1 MLRGLIKTGV
11 ASAVHWSGTNSLL
24 ALRPAAKQT
33 PLVVGYHRVVENF
46 RSSAAYT
53 IAPMLVSLRTFERQL
68 DWIGRRFDFVSLD
81 DLADG
86 MEGKRRFRRPAAA
99 ITFDD
104 GYVDAYRY
112 AFPLLKRKGIP
123 WAMFVVTDRLG
134 TQNLQTYDELYL
146 LLAQGFARWH
156 QPRRHLHRLLL
167 GQEVPVSVLRK
178 VDETAVGPVR
188 AAWTLM
194 ENLSHREMRRVVSAL
209 REEGEIPAAAAAELG
224 VMTWEML
231 REMTE
236 AGVTVGSH
244 TRTHPYLTRET
255 WNRVLDETRGSRE
268 ELQARLGT
276 RVDHFT
282 YPSGAFDSGVVSA
295 VAASGYRCAYTACQ
309 HRDPRYPQLTIP
321 RRLLWENS
329 SMSAFGQF
337 SPALMS
343 CQVNG
348 LFDFVPSCRQA
359 HSFQDA

>member
-11 ASAVHWSGTNSLL
+11 ASAVQWSGTNNLL
-24 ALRPAAKQT
+24 ALRPGMKQM

-46 RSSAAYT
+46 HSSAAYS
-53 IAPMLVSLRTFERQL
+53 IAPMLISLRTFESQL
-68 DWIGRRFDFVSLD
+68 DWIGQRFEFISLD

-86 MEGKRRFRRPAAA
+86 MEGKKRFPKPVAA

-104 GYVDAYRY
+104 GYVDVYRY
-112 AFPLLKRKGIP
+112 AFPVLKRKGIP

-134 TQNLQTYDELYL
+134 TSALQTYDELYL
-146 LLAQGFARWH
+146 LLVNGFSSWK
-156 QPRRHLHRLLL
+156 QPRRYLHRLLL
-167 GQEVPVSVLRK
+167 GQEIPVPVLRK
-178 VDETAVGPVR
+178 LDENTDGPVR

-194 ENLSHREMRRVVSAL
+194 ENLSQREMQRVVAAL
-209 REEGEIPAAAAAELG
+209 CEEGEIPSAATAELG
-224 VMTWEML
+224 TMSWEML
-231 REMTE
+231 REMSQ

-255 WNRVLDETRGSRE
+255 WGRVLDETRGSRQ
-268 ELQARLGT
+268 ELQNQLGKSI
-276 RVDHFT
+276 DHFT

-309 HRDPRYPQLTIP
+309 HRDERFPQLTIP

-348 LFDFVPSCRQA
+348 VFDFVPTCRQV
-359 HSFQDA
+359 HSF